1 MPEKKAIQK
10 NPNFFSRI
18 VQSIQRTI
26 RETMGELKK
35 VSWPTRQ
42 EALNL
47 TKIVLIV
54 IGVMTVYL
62 GVLDLVF
69 SSLLRFILGT

>member
-18 VQSIQRTI
+18 GQGIQRTI

-54 IGVMTVYL
+54 IAVMTVYL
-62 GVLDLVF
+62 GILDLVF
-69 SSLLRFILGT
+69 ARLLGLILGT

>member
-1 MPEKKAIQK
+1 VPDKKAIQK

-18 VQSIQRTI
+18 GQGIQRTI

>member
-10 NPNFFSRI
+10 NPNFIGRI
-18 VQSIQRTI
+18 TQGIQRTI

-62 GVLDLVF
+62 GILDLVF
-69 SSLLRFILGT
+69 STLLRFLLGT